1 MAQNNLKLLRYK
13 TLPNEQK
20 KCTWLLHRNLLL
32 PQKKIDSS
40 RLAAWTFIR
49 RIVVTN
55 HFLGSELVD
64 AVYSMDLDFFD
75 DLRFVSV

>member
-1 MAQNNLKLLRYK
+1 M
-13 TLPNEQK
+13 
-20 KCTWLLHRNLLL
+20 
-32 PQKKIDSS
+32 
-40 RLAAWTFIR
+40 
-49 RIVVTN
+49 VTN